1 MKLEELIFGAKTAWR
16 NVARCSGRSAW
27 ETLIVRDCR
36 NVQTVEEF
44 FLELCKHIKDS
55 TNDGIIKPMITVFPQ
70 RKPGTYF
77 FVLSL
82 KYVPITDIDIR
93 PIILFFF
100 D

>member
-70 RKPGTYF
+70 RKPGTYVF

-82 KYVPITDIDIR
+82 KYVPITDMY
-93 PIILFFF
+93 
-100 D
+100 